1 MKTEVLI
8 VGAGPTGL
16 ALACQL
22 QRYGID
28 FVIVDRNVGTT
39 PHSKAIGIQAR
50 TLEIYEQIGLTDDLI
65 RSGTI
70 AERARMLEGG
80 KVRGEVDLSGIGK
93 GMSPY
98 PFLLLVEQ
106 GKHEKLLYENIVRSG
121 GRVEWQ
127 TELVSFSQN
136 DAGVNATIKTADGSA
151 EEIAAKYL
159 VGCDGAGSNVRRG
172 LGLEFSGNTIER
184 LFYVADVEVD
194 WEFSHDSLYVA
205 LAANTITAFFP
216 MTGSDRN
223 FRIVGTFPEGH
234 QGEPGEIEYDEIERK
249 IITDT
254 ELDLDITGMN
264 WFSVYKVHSRH
275 AERFSLGR
283 CFLAGDSA
291 HIHTPAGAQG
301 MNTGIQDGYNL
312 AWKLA
317 AVLRYGSSGEILTS
331 YNQERLENAVR
342 LLRTTDRFFQL
353 GASPNS
359 FVSFLRT
366 KIVPYVA
373 NGLVSVDAVQR
384 AIFSLVS
391 QTGIRYRASSL
402 SKGGDGFRVKAGDRM
417 PWFDVDGHSI
427 YDRLHEPKFHLL
439 IFEDGRGET
448 AERESYVHPFL
459 DVHRMPLYPHIAE
472 IFGSTES
479 FQVLLRPDN
488 YIGMIEHGT
497 GGENFEA
504 YIAKILA

>member
-1 MKTEVLI
+1 
-8 VGAGPTGL
+8 
-16 ALACQL
+16 
-22 QRYGID
+22 
-28 FVIVDRNVGTT
+28 
-39 PHSKAIGIQAR
+39 
-50 TLEIYEQIGLTDDLI
+50 IGLTDDLI

-317 AVLRYGSSGEILTS
+317 AVLRYGS
-331 YNQERLENAVR
+331 
-342 LLRTTDRFFQL
+342 
-353 GASPNS
+353 
-359 FVSFLRT
+359 
-366 KIVPYVA
+366 
-373 NGLVSVDAVQR
+373 
-384 AIFSLVS
+384 
-391 QTGIRYRASSL
+391 
-402 SKGGDGFRVKAGDRM
+402 
-417 PWFDVDGHSI
+417 
-427 YDRLHEPKFHLL
+427 
-439 IFEDGRGET
+439 
-448 AERESYVHPFL
+448 
-459 DVHRMPLYPHIAE
+459 
-472 IFGSTES
+472 
-479 FQVLLRPDN
+479 
-488 YIGMIEHGT
+488 
-497 GGENFEA
+497 
-504 YIAKILA
+504 

>member
-1 MKTEVLI
+1 MQTEVLI

-28 FVIVDRNVGTT
+28 FTIVDRNTGTT
-39 PHSKAIGIQAR
+39 PHSKAIGVQAR
-50 TLEIYEQIGLTDDLI
+50 TLEIYEQIGLADDLI

-93 GMSPY
+93 GLSPY

-106 GKHEKLLYENIVRSG
+106 GKHEKLLYDHIERSG

-127 TELVSFSQN
+127 TELVNFTQD
-136 DAGVNATIKTADGSA
+136 DAAVTATVRTADGETSA
-151 EEIAAKYL
+151 ITAKYM
-159 VGCDGAGSNVRRG
+159 VGCDGAGSRVRQG
-172 LGLEFSGNTIER
+172 LGLEFGGSTLER
-184 LFYVADVEVD
+184 LFYVADVEID
-194 WEFSHDSLYVA
+194 WEFSHDSLYVC

-223 FRIVGTFPEGH
+223 FRIVGTFPEDY

-254 ELDLDITGMN
+254 ELNLDIVGMN

-317 AVLRYGSSGEILTS
+317 AVLRHGSSGEILTTYS
-331 YNQERLENAVR
+331 EERLENAKR

-353 GASPNS
+353 GSSPNA

-391 QTGIRYRASSL
+391 QTGIRYRTSAL
-402 SKGGDGFRVKAGDRM
+402 SKGDDSFRVKAGDRM
-417 PWFDVDGHSI
+417 PWFEVDGQSI
-427 YDRLHEPKFHLL
+427 YDRLREPKFHLL
-439 IFEDGRGET
+439 IFDDGRGET
-448 AERESYVHPFL
+448 AESENKLHPL
-459 DVHRMPLYPHIAE
+459 IDVHRMPLYPHIADM
-472 IFGSTES
+472 FGSNES

-488 YIGMIEHGT
+488 YIGLIEQGNVS
-497 GGENFEA
+497 ENVRG
-504 YIAKILA
+504 YIKKVLA